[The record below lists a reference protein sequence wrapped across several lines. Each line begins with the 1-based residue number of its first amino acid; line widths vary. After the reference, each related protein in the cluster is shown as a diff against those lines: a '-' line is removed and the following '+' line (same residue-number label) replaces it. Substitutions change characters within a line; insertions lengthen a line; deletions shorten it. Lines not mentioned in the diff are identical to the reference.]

1 MKQLF
6 FTMLIMLGVGL
17 CALAAEPPRK
27 LTLAEC
33 LHIAEQRH
41 PDLAA
46 ARGLIAE
53 AQAQVKAA
61 RSGLLPHVDVG
72 GSYTRQT
79 YNYAATPGTPPR
91 LVQLFSNG
99 EGLSNAPYYYT
110 GLNLS
115 QTLFDFGQTKGQV
128 RRAEADYAAAQQNL
142 QRVDDLVYLNVRQ
155 AYYGVLAAEEILQ
168 ARKEAAASQQKHL
181 DQVTAFHEV
190 GTRPKIDVTQQSV
203 ALASAQLDLRQ
214 AEENLD
220 VARAALATA
229 MGIPIEQAP
238 EPVNNLGE
246 ARDPGSLEALMTE
259 AEHHRPDIAG
269 LRDRIYAAQADLI
282 VARSAFRPNLSLASF
297 FNYRSLQLPLIYN
310 WSLGSIV
317 AQGLFEGGARHAH
330 LAAAQAE
337 EDVARANLD
346 SSVQKVRQEVYTDY
360 ADLQVAKDKIALSQ
374 KAEAEAK
381 ENLELA
387 EGRYQ
392 AGYGNIIELT
402 DAQYLFTNSQVQTIV
417 SRYDYQTAAASL
429 DVAVGR
435 TPPQ

>member
-1 MKQLF
+1 MRKSVLIL
-6 FTMLIMLGVGL
+6 LIMLGSGICV
-17 CALAAEPPRK
+17 LAAEPPRK

-33 LHIAEQRH
+33 LQVAEQQH

-46 ARGLIAE
+46 ARGLITE
-53 AQAQVKAA
+53 ARAQVKAA
-61 RSGLLPHVDVG
+61 RSGLLPHLDTG
-72 GSYTRQT
+72 GSYTRQS

-99 EGLSNAPYYYT
+99 EGLSNAPYYYG
-110 GLNLS
+110 GLNIS
-115 QTLFDFGQTKGQV
+115 QTLYDFGQTKGQV
-128 RRAEADYAAAQQNL
+128 RRAEADYATAQQNL
-142 QRVDDLVYLNVRQ
+142 QRVHDLVYLNVRQ

-168 ARKEAAASQQKHL
+168 ARKEAVASQQKHL
-181 DQVTAFHEV
+181 DQVQAFHEV
-190 GTRPKIDVTQQSV
+190 GTRPKIDVTQQGV

-229 MGIPIEQAP
+229 MGIPIDQAP

-246 ARDPGSLEALMTE
+246 VRDPGSLAALLSE
-259 AEHHRPDIAG
+259 AEQQRPDIAG
-269 LRDRIYAAQADLI
+269 LRDRIFAAQADII

-317 AQGLFEGGARHAH
+317 AQSLFEGGARHAH

-337 EDVARANLD
+337 EEVAKANLT
-346 SSVQKVRQEVYTDY
+346 SSVQKVRQEVFTDY

-392 AGYGNIIELT
+392 SGYGNIIELT
-402 DAQYLFTNSQVQTIV
+402 DAQYLLTNTRVQTIV
-417 SRYDYQTAAASL
+417 SRYDYQMAAASL

-435 TPPQ
+435 TPAQ

>member
-1 MKQLF
+1 MRKLTF
-6 FTMLIMLGVGL
+6 ILSIILGAGL
-17 CALAAEPPRK
+17 SARPAEPPRR

-33 LHIAEQRH
+33 LRIAEQQH

-53 AQAQVKAA
+53 AQAQMKAA
-61 RSGLLPHVDVG
+61 RSGLLPHVDTG

-91 LVQLFSNG
+91 LVNLFSNG
-99 EGLSNAPYYYT
+99 ESLSNSPYYYA

-115 QTLFDFGQTKGQV
+115 QTIYDFGQTRGQV
-128 RRAEADYAAAQQNL
+128 RRAQADVATAQQNL
-142 QRVDDLVYLNVRQ
+142 QRVHDLVYLNVRQ
-155 AYYGVLAAEEILQ
+155 GYYGVLAAEEFLQ
-168 ARKEAAASQQKHL
+168 ARQDAVANQQKHL
-181 DQVTAFHEV
+181 DQVQAFHEV
-190 GTRPKIDVTQQSV
+190 GTRPKIDVTKQEV

-229 MGIPIEQAP
+229 MGIAIDQAP
-238 EPVNNLGE
+238 EPLNTLGE
-246 ARDPGSLEALMTE
+246 APNPGSLATLMAE
-259 AEHHRPDIAG
+259 AEQKRPDVEA
-269 LRDRIYAAQADLI
+269 LRDRIYAAQADVI
-282 VARSAFRPNLSLASF
+282 VARSAFRPNITLASF

-310 WSLGSIV
+310 WSLGSLV
-317 AQGLFEGGARHAH
+317 AQSLFEGGARHAH

-337 EDVARANLD
+337 EEVAHANLT
-346 SSVQKVRQEVYTDY
+346 SLVQKVRQEVFSDY
-360 ADLQVAKDKIALSQ
+360 ADLQVAKDKIALSR

-381 ENLELA
+381 ENLGLA

-392 AGYGNIIELT
+392 SGYGNIIELT
-402 DAQYLFTNSQVQTIV
+402 DAQFLLTDSQVQTIV
-417 SRYDYQTAAASL
+417 ARYDYQMAAASL

-435 TPPQ
+435 TPAQ

>member
-1 MKQLF
+1 MRKSVFILF
-6 FTMLIMLGVGL
+6 LSLAAGI
-17 CALAAEPPRK
+17 CALSAEPPRQQ
-27 LTLAEC
+27 TLAEC
-33 LHIAEQRH
+33 LRIAEQQH

-61 RSGLLPHVDVG
+61 RSGFLPHVDAG

-79 YNYAATPGTPPR
+79 FNYAATPGTPPR

-99 EGLSNAPYYYT
+99 ESLSNAPYYYA

-115 QTLFDFGQTKGQV
+115 QTIYDFGQTKGQV
-128 RRAEADYAAAQQNL
+128 RRAEADYATAQQNL
-142 QRVDDLVYLNVRQ
+142 QRVHDLVYLNVRQ

-168 ARKEAAASQQKHL
+168 ARKDAEANQQKHL
-181 DQVTAFHEV
+181 DQVQAFHEV
-190 GTRPKIDVTQQSV
+190 GTRPKIDVTKQEV

-214 AEENLD
+214 AQENLD
-220 VARAALATA
+220 VSRAALATA
-229 MGIPIEQAP
+229 MGIPINQAP
-238 EPVNNLGE
+238 EPVNTLAEVPN
-246 ARDPGSLEALMTE
+246 PGSLDTLLTE
-259 AEHHRPDIAG
+259 AEQKRPDVAA
-269 LRDRIYAAQADLI
+269 LRDRVYAAQADII
-282 VARSAFRPNLSLASF
+282 VARSAFRPSVALSSF

-310 WSLGSIV
+310 WSLGSLV
-317 AQGLFEGGARHAH
+317 AQNLFEGGARHAH

-337 EDVARANLD
+337 EEVAKANL
-346 SSVQKVRQEVYTDY
+346 SSAVQKVQQEVFTDY

-374 KAEAEAK
+374 KAEAEAQ

-392 AGYGNIIELT
+392 SGYGNIIELT
-402 DAQYLFTNSQVQTIV
+402 DAQFLLTDSQVQTIV
-417 SRYDYQTAAASL
+417 ARYDYQMAAASL

-435 TPPQ
+435 TPAQ